1 MDEPAPGQD
10 VPSAGVSTDRSA
22 DPASARPPLPMP
34 EAALPLVEQMDAL
47 ERLAQ
52 AGDPDAA
59 CRLFVGTRR
68 CRMVEQRLRRAEQ
81 MQARLERGEAPR
93 ISEDMAVLSIANAL
107 EQTRALASWCEGADP
122 ARFPDADAFA
132 ERAFGRMS
140 SVQKVLLVMSRQD
153 GSIAR
158 MPRHFGSP
166 GGLGGSTGFIYPQFL
181 SDHGRAALEE
191 GVRQANPLALEGM
204 IMLHSPAWIPGGEET
219 PRLSM
224 PDRRRFARYALLMTR
239 VFGEDEVGP
248 AVGGVLARSLA
259 SMGADER
266 AEAERWADREAA
278 RWRAQASNGMAPA
291 EGGESQAGEIARGC
305 ESFP

>member
-1 MDEPAPGQD
+1 MDEPALGQD
-10 VPSAGVSTDRSA
+10 VPTAGVSTDRSV
-22 DPASARPPLPMP
+22 DPAARPPVPMP
-34 EAALPLVEQMDAL
+34 ESALPLVEQMDAL

-52 AGDPDAA
+52 AGDPEAA

-132 ERAFGRMS
+132 ERAFSHMS
-140 SVQKVLLVMSRQD
+140 SAQKVLLVMSRQD

-166 GGLGGSTGFIYPQFL
+166 GGLGGTTEFIYPQFL
-181 SDHGRAALEE
+181 SDHGHAALEE

-266 AEAERWADREAA
+266 AEVERWADREAA
-278 RWRAQASNGMAPA
+278 RWRAQASSGMVPA
-291 EGGESQAGEIARGC
+291 KGGESQGGEITRGC
-305 ESFP
+305 ESLP